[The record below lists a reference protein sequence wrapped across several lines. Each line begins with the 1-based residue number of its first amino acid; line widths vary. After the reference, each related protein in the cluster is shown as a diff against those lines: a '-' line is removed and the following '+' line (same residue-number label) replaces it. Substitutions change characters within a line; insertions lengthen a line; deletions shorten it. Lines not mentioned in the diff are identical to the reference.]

1 MERIWRKN
9 NHYTRMIPKIKD
21 ILLIAVLLLVA
32 FVGWIVFNANIS
44 KDDIDEEDIKEHITV
59 SISKMRSELIQ
70 EINNIEIEVI
80 YTEQ

>member
-1 MERIWRKN
+1 
-9 NHYTRMIPKIKD
+9 MIPKIKD